1 VSKDGLVLNVVNNSS
16 HDLHWVGD
24 GNGPDPTSTPKD
36 TIPANGGTDR
46 IVFSGT
52 NLQIQP
58 TWQVAGTQK
67 NVFPSFAVPLFG
79 GNGADCTVDDISQQ
93 SPVGITHCDIG
104 HGYDPDAH
112 VTFGDKS
119 LTVSKAGLVLNV
131 VNNSSHDLHWVGD
144 GNGPDPTSTPKDTI
158 PANGGTDRIVFSGTN
173 LQIQP
178 TWQVAGTQKNVF
190 PSFGVPL
197 VGFNGFSCTVD
208 DISKGSPVGMT
219 HCDIGKGYDPDAHV
233 TFGNAPGSASIPKD
247 S

>member
-1 VSKDGLVLNVVNNSS
+1 MSNAVRHMDAKASARTFRRDLRRVVVLAAALALAYAGSSYGQGTRAGASETASVHAGSAVLAARYSPSGSGAAKTGGAGVSKD
-16 HDLHWVGD
+16 
-24 GNGPDPTSTPKD
+24 
-36 TIPANGGTDR
+36 
-46 IVFSGT
+46 
-52 NLQIQP
+52 
-58 TWQVAGTQK
+58 
-67 NVFPSFAVPLFG
+67 
-79 GNGADCTVDDISQQ
+79 
-93 SPVGITHCDIG
+93 
-104 HGYDPDAH
+104 
-112 VTFGDKS
+112 
-119 LTVSKAGLVLNV
+119 GLVLNV

-233 TFGNAPGSASIPKD
+233 TFGNAPESASIPKD